1 MWSLKSVSAAKVVT
15 IVVATVVTVA
25 TGVVATTAGMV
36 TVATVVV
43 TATVATVRSANH
55 ATRTLRMNLQSNL
68 HHSHRPMMLIWH
80 CNSCRNIYLRHP
92 APQGGMFFKIP
103 FRFLIRHLQKSA

>member
-1 MWSLKSVSAAKVVT
+1 MWSLKSASAAKVVM
-15 IVVATVVTVA
+15 IVVVTVVIVA
-25 TGVVATTAGMV
+25 TAVVVTTAGMV

-55 ATRTLRMNLQSNL
+55 ATRTTMNLQNSL

-80 CNSCRNIYLRHP
+80 CNSNRNIYLQHP
-92 APQGGMFFKIP
+92 APKGGMFFKIP